1 MTDELEQDQISNE
14 DSGAPRP
21 VRRITFDDYEIERA
35 ARAEDAAVNR
45 AGFLKNAIPR
55 IRSMKDDLLGGS
67 GKISTKIFG
76 SKTESEQQP
85 EHDEHWEEPAPPVN
99 PLSAPYFSDEERS
112 LIRVKKLPRREEQNL
127 PQPMPIVEVREVITT
142 RETVRAQE
150 QEVIEEEVVTYESV
164 VTFTDTEEVEEITEI
179 PSSDE
184 LVEEEFI
191 EEENTLPNVDEHS
204 DDSADSVEEE
214 MSYSTESAV
223 NDPSIKVYLDSLRG
237 FGSTPRRAG
246 EAREP
251 RKDFVLMLSELLE
264 LLREHTEAQSA
275 LFFWM
280 NSRKQHL
287 VLECA
292 SLDDFAYKYLL
303 EERRFP
309 IENDAVS
316 KTAVRGEPQL
326 LQRIAPQAEYDLIPY
341 YSDVI
346 GVRSFASMPVFFGD
360 SLVAVVAVDSLTED
374 QFSAETLRLLTEYS
388 RLISGLVRNYIETYD
403 LLSSARTLESARK
416 LHQLS
421 AVDFSLHAPRDAE
434 RTTEYILRMLS
445 EAAGELVDWEWF
457 ATISFDV
464 TQRAW
469 GIHNLQAKASE
480 SYIAPKTRI
489 DLGESIIGKC
499 LRTGKSQRIDALTQQ
514 SVRFS
519 IEEDRP
525 KAVGHS
531 FLVIPI
537 RTAQKNYGA
546 LAIEHS
552 ESARFTD
559 VDIEAVEHLTRS
571 AASALEIL
579 SLSEI
584 VHDRALT
591 DILTGV
597 LNKRGFEE
605 RLNEELARAKEFDE
619 PLSVI
624 LFEIDDMV
632 QFAERFSQEDLDTII
647 LALTGVLQYLKQP
660 FDVLARVGQNTFAV
674 LLIRMTDEE
683 AYLWSEKVRQKIV
696 SEVIALGRKSFSIT
710 TSIGLAGARRNSTTD
725 DIFTCAK
732 MALDKAKE
740 RGGNEVI
747 VY

>member
-1 MTDELEQDQISNE
+1 MTE
-14 DSGAPRP
+14 DREEVQQGTSGEGETPRP
-21 VRRITFDDYEIERA
+21 VRRITFDDFEIERGAEEEAA
-35 ARAEDAAVNR
+35 ARP
-45 AGFLKNAIPR
+45 GFLKNAIPR

-67 GKISTKIFG
+67 GKISSKIFG
-76 SKTESEQQP
+76 AKPSPHDHHEQSEQ
-85 EHDEHWEEPAPPVN
+85 ENWTPAPLPVD

-112 LIRVKKLPRREEQNL
+112 LIRVKKIAKKDEPVVQPSSPAPKPPELREIPKPHQVHIPPPSEPEEDDL
-127 PQPMPIVEVREVITT
+127 FEEADI
-142 RETVRAQE
+142 
-150 QEVIEEEVVTYESV
+150 IEI
-164 VTFTDTEEVEEITEI
+164 VEEISAITIEDPI
-179 PSSDE
+179 DEPEESLNDE
-184 LVEEEFI
+184 LTVIVETIIDAPPVASEEL
-191 EEENTLPNVDEHS
+191 TD
-204 DDSADSVEEE
+204 
-214 MSYSTESAV
+214 AV
-223 NDPSIKVYLDSLRG
+223 KEQPVDPSIKVYLDSLRG
-237 FGSTPRRAG
+237 FDSLPRRAG

-264 LLREHTEAQSA
+264 LLREHVEAQSA

-292 SLDDFAYKYLL
+292 SLDDFAFKYLVH
-303 EERRFP
+303 ERRYS

-326 LQRIAPQAEYDLIPY
+326 IQRIAPQAEYDLIPY
-341 YSDVI
+341 YTDVI
-346 GVRSFASMPVFFGD
+346 GVRSFAAMPVFFGD
-360 SLVAVVAVDSLTED
+360 SLVAVVAVDSLIED

-388 RLISGLVRNYIETYD
+388 RLISGLVRSYIETYD

-421 AVDFSLHAPRDAE
+421 SVDFSLHAPRDAD
-434 RTTEYILRMLS
+434 RTGEYILRALS
-445 EAAGELVDWEWF
+445 EAASELIDWEWF
-457 ATISFDV
+457 ATISFDIAHR
-464 TQRAW
+464 TW
-469 GIHNLQAKASE
+469 GIHNLQTKSSE
-480 SYIAPKTRI
+480 TYIAPKTRI
-489 DLGESIIGKC
+489 DLTESLIGKC
-499 LRTGKSQRIDALTQQ
+499 LRTGKSERIDSLTQQ

-519 IEEDRP
+519 VEEDRERS
-525 KAVGHS
+525 VGHS

-537 RTAQKNYGA
+537 RTSQKNYGA

-552 ESARFTD
+552 DSARFTD
-559 VDIEAVEHLTRS
+559 VDIEALEHLTRS
-571 AASALEIL
+571 AAAALEIL
-579 SLSEI
+579 ALSEI
-584 VHDRALT
+584 VQDRALT

-597 LNKRGFEE
+597 LNKRGFDE
-605 RLNEELARAKEFDE
+605 RLGEELARAKEFDE

-624 LFEIDDMV
+624 LFEIDDIV
-632 QFAERFSQEDLDTII
+632 QFAERFNQEDLDTIL

-660 FDVLARVGQNTFAV
+660 YDVLARVGEYTFAV
-674 LLIRMTDEE
+674 LLVKMTDEE

-725 DIFTCAK
+725 DILTSAK

>member
-1 MTDELEQDQISNE
+1 MAEEQRQEHISDESE
-14 DSGAPRP
+14 GTTPRP
-21 VRRITFDDYEIERA
+21 VRRITFDDFEIERNA
-35 ARAEDAAVNR
+35 GAEDDTAPR
-45 AGFLKNAIPR
+45 SGFLKNAIPR
-55 IRSMKDDLLGGS
+55 IRSMKDDLIGGG
-67 GKISTKIFG
+67 GKVTSKIFG
-76 SKTESEQQP
+76 GKPESQSEAS
-85 EHDEHWEEPAPPVN
+85 DTWEEPQPFVD

-112 LIRVKKLPRREEQNL
+112 LIRVKKLPKKEIPTPVSPPPQETIISIREEV
-127 PQPMPIVEVREVITT
+127 IVSVPPEPVPAAEVYEA
-142 RETVRAQE
+142 EE
-150 QEVIEEEVVTYESV
+150 EYIEEQDFV
-164 VTFTDTEEVEEITEI
+164 TEEREQAVYAEEESTLIVDEIPEPPLEELEESRQPVEEY
-179 PSSDE
+179 
-184 LVEEEFI
+184 V
-191 EEENTLPNVDEHS
+191 
-204 DDSADSVEEE
+204 A
-214 MSYSTESAV
+214 
-223 NDPSIKVYLDSLRG
+223 DPSIKVYLDSLRG
-237 FGSTPRRAG
+237 FTSLPRRAG

-292 SLDDFAYKYLL
+292 SLDDFAFKYLVH
-303 EERRFP
+303 ERRFA

-316 KTAVRGEPQL
+316 KTAIRAEPQL
-326 LQRIAPQAEYDLIPY
+326 MQRIAPQAEYDLIPY
-341 YSDVI
+341 YTDVI
-346 GVRSFASMPVFFGD
+346 GVRSFAAMPVFFGD

-457 ATISFDV
+457 ATISFDT

-469 GIHNLQAKASE
+469 GIHNLLAKASE
-480 SYIAPKTRI
+480 SYVAPKTRI
-489 DLGESIIGKC
+489 DLGESIIGRS
-499 LRTGKSQRIDALTQQ
+499 LRSGKSERIDALTQQ

-519 IEEDRP
+519 LEEDRQ
-525 KAVGHS
+525 KAIGHS

-597 LNKRGFEE
+597 LNKRGFDE

-624 LFEIDDMV
+624 LFEIDDMA
-632 QFAERFSQEDLDTII
+632 QFAERFNQEDLDTIV

-660 FDVLARVGQNTFAV
+660 YDVLTRVGEYTFAV
-674 LLIRMTDEE
+674 LLIKMTDEE

>member
-1 MTDELEQDQISNE
+1 
-14 DSGAPRP
+14 
-21 VRRITFDDYEIERA
+21 V
-35 ARAEDAAVNR
+35 
-45 AGFLKNAIPR
+45 
-55 IRSMKDDLLGGS
+55 
-67 GKISTKIFG
+67 
-76 SKTESEQQP
+76 
-85 EHDEHWEEPAPPVN
+85 
-99 PLSAPYFSDEERS
+99 
-112 LIRVKKLPRREEQNL
+112 
-127 PQPMPIVEVREVITT
+127 
-142 RETVRAQE
+142 
-150 QEVIEEEVVTYESV
+150 
-164 VTFTDTEEVEEITEI
+164 
-179 PSSDE
+179 
-184 LVEEEFI
+184 
-191 EEENTLPNVDEHS
+191 
-204 DDSADSVEEE
+204 
-214 MSYSTESAV
+214 
-223 NDPSIKVYLDSLRG
+223 
-237 FGSTPRRAG
+237 
-246 EAREP
+246 
-251 RKDFVLMLSELLE
+251 
-264 LLREHTEAQSA
+264 EAQSA

-292 SLDDFAYKYLL
+292 SLDDFAYKYLVP
-303 EERRFP
+303 ERRYS

-316 KTAVRGEPQL
+316 KTAIRGEPQL
-326 LQRIAPQAEYDLIPY
+326 IQRIAPQAEYDLIPY
-341 YSDVI
+341 YTDVI
-346 GVRSFASMPVFFGD
+346 GVRSFAAMPVFFGD
-360 SLVAVVAVDSLTED
+360 SLVAVVAVDSLVED

-388 RLISGLVRNYIETYD
+388 RLISGLVRSYIETYD
-403 LLSSARTLESARK
+403 LISSARTLESARK

-421 AVDFSLHAPRDAE
+421 SGDFSIHAPRDAE
-434 RTTEYILRMLS
+434 RTAEYILRALS
-445 EAAGELVDWEWF
+445 EAAGELIDWEWF

-489 DLGESIIGKC
+489 DLNESIIGKC
-499 LRTGKSQRIDALTQQ
+499 LRTGKSERVDSLTQQ
-514 SVRFS
+514 SIRFS
-519 IEEDRP
+519 IEEARERS
-525 KAVGHS
+525 VGHS

-559 VDIEAVEHLTRS
+559 VDIEALEHLTRS

-579 SLSEI
+579 ALSEI

-591 DILTGV
+591 DILTGI
-597 LNKRGFEE
+597 LNKRGFDD
-605 RLNEELARAKEFDE
+605 RLGQELSRAKEFDE

-624 LFEIDDMV
+624 LFEIDDIV
-632 QFAERFSQEDLDTII
+632 QFAERFNQEDLDTIV

-660 FDVLARVGQNTFAV
+660 YDVLARVAEYTFAV
-674 LLIRMTDEE
+674 LLIKMTDEE

-725 DIFTCAK
+725 DILTCAK

>member
-1 MTDELEQDQISNE
+1 MAEKQEQEHLPTGSE
-14 DSGAPRP
+14 DAGSRP
-21 VRRITFDDYEIERA
+21 VRRITFDDFEIERNA
-35 ARAEDAAVNR
+35 AAEEEAISR
-45 AGFLKNAIPR
+45 GFLKNAIPR
-55 IRSMKDDLLGGS
+55 IRSMKDDLLGGGAKVTS
-67 GKISTKIFG
+67 KIFG
-76 SKTESEQQP
+76 GKPESQSP
-85 EHDEHWEEPAPPVN
+85 DIHDRPWETTPAQID

-112 LIRVKKLPRREEQNL
+112 LIRVKKIPKKEDGGHSAAIIQDSIKAMPTPVPAKTLVHEDIFKQGEIGEQTDESDEEEFRE
-127 PQPMPIVEVREVITT
+127 II
-142 RETVRAQE
+142 QE
-150 QEVIEEEVVTYESV
+150 QQTDLYLEEESTIIIENIPDQVPQIEEVVQ
-164 VTFTDTEEVEEITEI
+164 
-179 PSSDE
+179 
-184 LVEEEFI
+184 EFI
-191 EEENTLPNVDEHS
+191 EEYVI
-204 DDSADSVEEE
+204 
-214 MSYSTESAV
+214 
-223 NDPSIKVYLDSLRG
+223 DPSIKVYLDSLRG
-237 FGSTPRRAG
+237 FSSMPRRAS

-264 LLREHTEAQSA
+264 LLREHTESQSA

-292 SLDDFAYKYLL
+292 SLDDFAFKYLVQ
-303 EERRFP
+303 ERRFA

-316 KTAVRGEPQL
+316 KTAIRAEPQL
-326 LQRIAPQAEYDLIPY
+326 IQRIAPQAEYDLIPY
-341 YSDVI
+341 YTDVI

-360 SLVAVVAVDSLTED
+360 SIVAVVAVDSLTED
-374 QFSAETLRLLTEYS
+374 QFSPETLRLLTEYS

-457 ATISFDV
+457 ATISFDI

-499 LRTGKSQRIDALTQQ
+499 LRTGKSERVDALTQQ

-519 IEEDRP
+519 VEEDRE
-525 KAVGHS
+525 KAIGHS

-597 LNKRGFEE
+597 LNKRGFDE

-624 LFEIDDMV
+624 LFEIDDIV
-632 QFAERFSQEDLDTII
+632 QFAERFNQEDLDTIV

-660 FDVLARVGQNTFAV
+660 YDVLARVGEYTFAA

-725 DIFTCAK
+725 DIFLCAK

>member
-1 MTDELEQDQISNE
+1 
-14 DSGAPRP
+14 
-21 VRRITFDDYEIERA
+21 
-35 ARAEDAAVNR
+35 
-45 AGFLKNAIPR
+45 
-55 IRSMKDDLLGGS
+55 MKDDLLGGP
-67 GKISTKIFG
+67 GKISSKLFG
-76 SKTESEQQP
+76 GKP
-85 EHDEHWEEPAPPVN
+85 ETFHEEEDSSWKQASSSVD

-112 LIRVKKLPRREEQNL
+112 LIRVKKIPREEEPPSQRIE
-127 PQPMPIVEVREVITT
+127 PILGAGIPEEELFKEQQMAEEMEDIAEAIYSEASGDSDHSVYLDEESTIFIEGITP
-142 RETVRAQE
+142 VGK
-150 QEVIEEEVVTYESV
+150 IEESG
-164 VTFTDTEEVEEITEI
+164 EEIR
-179 PSSDE
+179 
-184 LVEEEFI
+184 EEEIAENEEI
-191 EEENTLPNVDEHS
+191 EGDGIV
-204 DDSADSVEEE
+204 
-214 MSYSTESAV
+214 
-223 NDPSIKVYLDSLRG
+223 DPSIKVYLDSLRG
-237 FGSTPRRAG
+237 FETIPRRAG

-264 LLREHTEAQSA
+264 LLREHVEAQSA

-292 SLDDFAYKYLL
+292 SLDDFAFRFLVPERKYA
-303 EERRFP
+303 

-316 KTAVRGEPQL
+316 KTAIRAEPQL
-326 LQRIAPQAEYDLIPY
+326 IQRIAPQAEYDLIPY
-341 YSDVI
+341 YTDVI
-346 GVRSFASMPVFFGD
+346 GVRSFAAMPVFFGD
-360 SLVAVVAVDSLTED
+360 ALVAVVAVDSLTED

-388 RLISGLVRNYIETYD
+388 RLISGLVRSYIETYD

-421 AVDFSLHAPRDAE
+421 TADFSLHAPRDAE
-434 RTTEYILRMLS
+434 RTAEYILRALS
-445 EAAGELVDWEWF
+445 EAAGELIDWEWF

-480 SYIAPKTRI
+480 AYVAPKTRI
-489 DLGESIIGKC
+489 DLSESMIGKC
-499 LRTGKSQRIDALTQQ
+499 LRTGKSVRIDSLTQQ

-519 IEEDRP
+519 IEEDRER
-525 KAVGHS
+525 AVGHS

-579 SLSEI
+579 ALSEI

-597 LNKRGFEE
+597 LNKRGFDE
-605 RLNEELARAKEFDE
+605 RLGEELARAKEFDE

-624 LFEIDDMV
+624 LFEIDDIV
-632 QFAERFSQEDLDTII
+632 QFAERFNQEDLDTIV

-660 FDVLARVGQNTFAV
+660 YDVLARVGEYTFTV
-674 LLIRMTDEE
+674 LLVKMTDEE

-725 DIFTCAK
+725 DILICAK

>member
-1 MTDELEQDQISNE
+1 MIDDIDKDQQSPGG
-14 DSGAPRP
+14 DSPRP
-21 VRRITFDDYEIERA
+21 VRRITFDDFEIERA
-35 ARAEDAAVNR
+35 AEEENASRP
-45 AGFLKNAIPR
+45 GFLKNAIPR

-67 GKISTKIFG
+67 GKISSKLFG
-76 SKTESEQQP
+76 GKPETESE
-85 EHDEHWEEPAPPVN
+85 EESHPYEPNTIPID

-112 LIRVKKLPRREEQNL
+112 LIRVKKLPKRDESPLETHHVIKPIATPQKTEEKFSK
-127 PQPMPIVEVREVITT
+127 
-142 RETVRAQE
+142 
-150 QEVIEEEVVTYESV
+150 EEEILEIHEDEIEFLV
-164 VTFTDTEEVEEITEI
+164 TEEYIDPKENTYLADEAPILIKSISTSDDASEVEIADEIA
-179 PSSDE
+179 
-184 LVEEEFI
+184 EEE
-191 EEENTLPNVDEHS
+191 
-204 DDSADSVEEE
+204 
-214 MSYSTESAV
+214 AV
-223 NDPSIKVYLDSLRG
+223 DPSIKVYLDSLRG
-237 FGSTPRRAG
+237 FESLPRRAG
-246 EAREP
+246 EVREP
-251 RKDFVLMLSELLE
+251 RKDFVMMLSELLE
-264 LLREHTEAQSA
+264 LLREHVEAQSA

-292 SLDDFAYKYLL
+292 SLDDFAFKYLVP
-303 EERRFP
+303 ERRYS

-326 LQRIAPQAEYDLIPY
+326 IQRIAPQAEYDLIPY
-341 YSDVI
+341 YTDVI
-346 GVRSFASMPVFFGD
+346 GVRSFAAMPVFFGD
-360 SLVAVVAVDSLTED
+360 SLVAVVAVDSLVED

-388 RLISGLVRNYIETYD
+388 RLISGLVRSYIETYD

-421 AVDFSLHAPRDAE
+421 ASDFSLHAPRDAE
-434 RTTEYILRMLS
+434 RTAEYILRALS
-445 EAAGELVDWEWF
+445 EAAGELIDWEWF

-464 TQRAW
+464 AQRAW

-499 LRTGKSQRIDALTQQ
+499 LRTGKSERVDSLTQQ
-514 SVRFS
+514 SIRFS
-519 IEEDRP
+519 IEEEHERSI
-525 KAVGHS
+525 GHS

-559 VDIEAVEHLTRS
+559 VDIEALEHLTRS

-579 SLSEI
+579 ALSEI

-597 LNKRGFEE
+597 LNKRGFDE
-605 RLNEELARAKEFDE
+605 RLGEELARAKEFDE

-624 LFEIDDMV
+624 LFEIDDIV
-632 QFAERFSQEDLDTII
+632 QFAERFNQEDLDTIV
-647 LALTGVLQYLKQP
+647 LALTGILQYLKQP
-660 FDVLARVGQNTFAV
+660 YDVLARVGEYTFAV
-674 LLIRMTDEE
+674 LLIKMTDEE

-725 DIFTCAK
+725 DILTSSK

>member
-1 MTDELEQDQISNE
+1 MTE
-14 DSGAPRP
+14 DTAREGQRSGSEGDAPRP
-21 VRRITFDDYEIERA
+21 VRRITFDDFEIERRA
-35 ARAEDAAVNR
+35 AEEEQNAAHP
-45 AGFLKNAIPR
+45 GFLKNAIPR
-55 IRSMKDDLLGGS
+55 IRSMKDDLLGGPA
-67 GKISTKIFG
+67 KKIFG
-76 SKTESEQQP
+76 GKSETSHHANDHSYQ
-85 EHDEHWEEPAPPVN
+85 EAPSPVD

-112 LIRVKKLPRREEQNL
+112 LIRVKKIPKKDESFPEMPEPVAAGLPFEESL
-127 PQPMPIVEVREVITT
+127 
-142 RETVRAQE
+142 
-150 QEVIEEEVVTYESV
+150 S
-164 VTFTDTEEVEEITEI
+164 
-179 PSSDE
+179 
-184 LVEEEFI
+184 
-191 EEENTLPNVDEHS
+191 
-204 DDSADSVEEE
+204 EEE
-214 MSYSTESAV
+214 MIEEMEDEAETLYSEATGDSDHSVYLDEESAIIIEAV
-223 NDPSIKVYLDSLRG
+223 LPSDEEEEIAIEEMAEEIREIAEEEIADPSIKVYLDSLRG
-237 FGSTPRRAG
+237 FDSLPRRAG

-251 RKDFVLMLSELLE
+251 RKDFVMMLSELLE
-264 LLREHTEAQSA
+264 LLREHVEAQSA

-292 SLDDFAYKYLL
+292 SLDDFAFKYLIP
-303 EERRFP
+303 ERKYS

-326 LQRIAPQAEYDLIPY
+326 IQRIAPQAEYDLIPY
-341 YSDVI
+341 YTDVI
-346 GVRSFASMPVFFGD
+346 GVRSFAAMPVFFGD
-360 SLVAVVAVDSLTED
+360 SLVAVVAVDSLVED

-388 RLISGLVRNYIETYD
+388 RLISGLVRSYIETYD

-421 AVDFSLHAPRDAE
+421 TTDFSLHAPKDAE
-434 RTTEYILRMLS
+434 RTAEYILRALS
-445 EAAGELVDWEWF
+445 EAAGELIDWEWF

-480 SYIAPKTRI
+480 AYIAPKTRI
-489 DLGESIIGKC
+489 DLTESIIGKS
-499 LRTGKSQRIDALTQQ
+499 LRTGKSERVDSLTQQ

-519 IEEDRP
+519 VEEDRTR
-525 KAVGHS
+525 AVGHS

-552 ESARFTD
+552 ESSRFTD

-579 SLSEI
+579 ALSEI

-597 LNKRGFEE
+597 LNKRGFDE
-605 RLNEELARAKEFDE
+605 RLGEELARAKEFDE

-624 LFEIDDMV
+624 LFEIDDIV
-632 QFAERFSQEDLDTII
+632 QFAERFNQEDLDTIV

-660 FDVLARVGQNTFAV
+660 YDVLARVGEYTFAV
-674 LLIRMTDEE
+674 LLVKMTDEE

-725 DIFTCAK
+725 DILTSAK

>member
-1 MTDELEQDQISNE
+1 MTEERDQEQQA
-14 DSGAPRP
+14 SGGESEAPRAA
-21 VRRITFDDYEIERA
+21 RRITFDDFEIERNI
-35 ARAEDAAVNR
+35 AEERDAIHS
-45 AGFLKNAIPR
+45 GFLKKAIPR
-55 IRSMKDDLLGGS
+55 IKSMKDDLLGGG
-67 GKISTKIFG
+67 GKITSKFFG
-76 SKTESEQQP
+76 GKHEEASEEPHQ
-85 EHDEHWEEPAPPVN
+85 HWEETSAPID

-112 LIRVKKLPRREEQNL
+112 LIRVKKLPRKDEPPVEQSFVTR
-127 PQPMPIVEVREVITT
+127 PMPKASTPPP
-142 RETVRAQE
+142 Q
-150 QEVIEEEVVTYESV
+150 IEEELIEEEEIADEMEDLAEIAYTETTVEVDNDVFQDEESIVIVESV
-164 VTFTDTEEVEEITEI
+164 VLPPIRKAEKEI
-179 PSSDE
+179 P
-184 LVEEEFI
+184 EEQEAI
-191 EEENTLPNVDEHS
+191 EEQT
-204 DDSADSVEEE
+204 
-214 MSYSTESAV
+214 
-223 NDPSIKVYLDSLRG
+223 DPSIKVYLDSLRG
-237 FGSTPRRAG
+237 FDSLPRRAG

-264 LLREHTEAQSA
+264 LLREHIEAQSV

-280 NSRKQHL
+280 NSRKQQL

-292 SLDDFAYKYLL
+292 SLDDFAFKYLVP
-303 EERRFP
+303 ERRYALD
-309 IENDAVS
+309 NDAVS
-316 KTAVRGEPQL
+316 RTAVRAEPQL
-326 LQRIAPQAEYDLIPY
+326 IQRIAPQAEYDLIPY
-341 YSDVI
+341 YTDVI
-346 GVRSFASMPVFFGD
+346 GVRSFAAMPVFFGD
-360 SLVAVVAVDSLTED
+360 SLVAVVAVDSLIED

-388 RLISGLVRNYIETYD
+388 KLISGLVRSYIETYD

-416 LHQLS
+416 LHQL
-421 AVDFSLHAPRDAE
+421 ANVDFSIHAPRDAD
-434 RTTEYILRMLS
+434 RTGEYILRALS
-445 EAAGELVDWEWF
+445 EAAGELIDWEWF

-480 SYIAPKTRI
+480 AYIAPKTRI
-489 DLGESIIGKC
+489 DLSESIIGRC
-499 LRTGKSQRIDALTQQ
+499 LRTGKSERIDSLTQQ

-519 IEEDRP
+519 VEEDRER
-525 KAVGHS
+525 AVGHS

-537 RTAQKNYGA
+537 RTSQKNYGA

-579 SLSEI
+579 ALSEI
-584 VHDRALT
+584 VQDRALT

-597 LNKRGFEE
+597 LNKRGFDE
-605 RLNEELARAKEFDE
+605 RLGEELARAKEFDE

-624 LFEIDDMV
+624 LFEIDDII
-632 QFAERFSQEDLDTII
+632 QFAERFNQEDLDTIV
-647 LALTGVLQYLKQP
+647 LALTGVLQYLKQTY
-660 FDVLARVGQNTFAV
+660 DVLARVGQYTFAV
-674 LLIRMTDEE
+674 LLVKMTDEE

-725 DIFTCAK
+725 DILTSAK